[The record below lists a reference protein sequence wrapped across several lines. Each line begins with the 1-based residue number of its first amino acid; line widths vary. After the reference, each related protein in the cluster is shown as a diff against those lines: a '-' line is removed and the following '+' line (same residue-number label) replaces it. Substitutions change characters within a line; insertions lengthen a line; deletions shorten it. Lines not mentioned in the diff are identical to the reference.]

1 MKPAGP
7 LVAALWAAVVPML
20 VAAGGAVLLGACTS
34 CQSTVR
40 QAAMPVV
47 AAGTFDGVVADPA
60 SRQLYLADGANNNV
74 DVVDISTAT
83 PQFVRALDV
92 TTAPHGLA
100 IASDTHLLYVGLT
113 GGEVAV
119 IDTQY
124 GSPRY
129 LQVVTRIVADTPEV
143 DLLDYSAQTKRLFAS
158 TGPGGGVI
166 AIDTTTNKMIRRYAL
181 GVPTEQP
188 RYNPVD
194 GLLYVSS
201 PTTSSVIQ
209 FDPITGVATRDYFIK
224 GCRPTGLAINPAKQL
239 AVTACGGSTGLL
251 NLQTGAHEVTRAVA
265 ASDLVTYDL
274 AADRFMVAA
283 PHGDKDSMVGVFDG
297 SGTFIG
303 SVSATPNA
311 HAAAIDSAHGLVYTV
326 GATGL
331 ISFLPSACAPP
342 PDWIKFLGGLS
353 VFAVP
358 LLAAALFLFLY
369 ARRLMRRASRG
380 DDGPSFHDLQ
390 QQDLATERER
400 MRAFEDA
407 VLGPQLSP
415 GMQPEP

>member
-1 MKPAGP
+1 MKPAGSI
-7 LVAALWAAVVPML
+7 VAALWAAVVPML

-60 SRQLYLADGANNNV
+60 SHQLYLADGANNNV

-83 PQFVRALDV
+83 PQFVRAVDV
-92 TTAPHGLA
+92 TTTPHGLD
-100 IASDTHLLYVGLT
+100 IAGDTHLLYVGLS
-113 GGEVAV
+113 GGDVAV
-119 IDTQY
+119 IDTLY

-129 LQVVTRIVADTPEV
+129 MQIVTRIATGSPEV
-143 DLLDYSAQTKRLFAS
+143 DLLDYNAQAKRLFAS
-158 TGPGGGVI
+158 TGAGGGVI

-188 RYNPVD
+188 RYNPAD
-194 GLLYVSS
+194 GMLYVSS

-209 FDPITGVATRDYFIK
+209 FDPVTGVATRDYFIK
-224 GCRPTGLAINPAKQL
+224 GCRPTGLAINPTNQL
-239 AVTACGGSTGLL
+239 AVMACGGLTGLL
-251 NLQTGAHEVTRAVA
+251 NLQSGGHEMTHAVRAA
-265 ASDLVTYDL
+265 DLVTYDA

-283 PHGDKDSMVGVFDG
+283 PQGPKDSMVGVFDG

-311 HAAAIDSAHGLVYTV
+311 HGAALDAAHGLVYAV

-331 ISFLPSACAPP
+331 ISFSPSACAPP
-342 PDWIKFLGGLS
+342 PEWVKFLGGLS
-353 VFAVP
+353 VFALP
-358 LLAAALFLFLY
+358 LLAAAVFLILY
-369 ARRLMRRASRG
+369 ARRRMGRVSRG
-380 DDGPSFHDLQ
+380 DGGPSFHDLQ
-390 QQDLATERER
+390 KEDQATERER

-407 VLGPQLSP
+407 VLGPPLSP

>member
-7 LVAALWAAVVPML
+7 LVAALWAAAVPML
-20 VAAGGAVLLGACTS
+20 VAAGGAVVLGACTS

-40 QAAMPVV
+40 QSAMPVV
-47 AAGTFDGVVADPA
+47 ATGTFDGVVADPA

-100 IASDTHLLYVGLT
+100 IASDTHLLYVALT

-158 TGPGGGVI
+158 TGPGRGVI

-201 PTTSSVIQ
+201 PRRRPSSSSIRSRALPLATTSSRAAV
-209 FDPITGVATRDYFIK
+209 P
-224 GCRPTGLAINPAKQL
+224 PASP
-239 AVTACGGSTGLL
+239 STPPNSLRSR
-251 NLQTGAHEVTRAVA
+251 RAVA
-265 ASDLVTYDL
+265 APDFSTC
-274 AADRFMVAA
+274 RQGRTRSREQSQ
-283 PHGDKDSMVGVFDG
+283 PPTSSRTIWRPTG
-297 SGTFIG
+297 SLSPRRT
-303 SVSATPNA
+303 ATRT
-311 HAAAIDSAHGLVYTV
+311 SW
-326 GATGL
+326 
-331 ISFLPSACAPP
+331 SACSKGAGRSSGPC
-342 PDWIKFLGGLS
+342 L
-353 VFAVP
+353 
-358 LLAAALFLFLY
+358 
-369 ARRLMRRASRG
+369 RRRTLTPRRSIRHTVWSTPWARRAS
-380 DDGPSFHDLQ
+380 
-390 QQDLATERER
+390 
-400 MRAFEDA
+400 
-407 VLGPQLSP
+407 
-415 GMQPEP
+415 

>member
-1 MKPAGP
+1 
-7 LVAALWAAVVPML
+7 
-20 VAAGGAVLLGACTS
+20 
-34 CQSTVR
+34 
-40 QAAMPVV
+40 
-47 AAGTFDGVVADPA
+47 
-60 SRQLYLADGANNNV
+60 
-74 DVVDISTAT
+74 
-83 PQFVRALDV
+83 
-92 TTAPHGLA
+92 
-100 IASDTHLLYVGLT
+100 
-113 GGEVAV
+113 
-119 IDTQY
+119 
-124 GSPRY
+124 
-129 LQVVTRIVADTPEV
+129 
-143 DLLDYSAQTKRLFAS
+143 
-158 TGPGGGVI
+158 
-166 AIDTTTNKMIRRYAL
+166 
-181 GVPTEQP
+181 
-188 RYNPVD
+188 
-194 GLLYVSS
+194 
-201 PTTSSVIQ
+201 
-209 FDPITGVATRDYFIK
+209 
-224 GCRPTGLAINPAKQL
+224 
-239 AVTACGGSTGLL
+239 
-251 NLQTGAHEVTRAVA
+251 
-265 ASDLVTYDL
+265 
-274 AADRFMVAA
+274 
-283 PHGDKDSMVGVFDG
+283 MVGVFDG

-415 GMQPEP
+415 GMHPEP

>member
-20 VAAGGAVLLGACTS
+20 VAAGGAVLLGACTN

-60 SRQLYLADGANNNV
+60 SHQLYLADGAKNNV

-83 PQFVRALDV
+83 PQFVRALGV
-92 TTAPHGLA
+92 T
-100 IASDTHLLYVGLT
+100 
-113 GGEVAV
+113 
-119 IDTQY
+119 
-124 GSPRY
+124 
-129 LQVVTRIVADTPEV
+129 
-143 DLLDYSAQTKRLFAS
+143 
-158 TGPGGGVI
+158 
-166 AIDTTTNKMIRRYAL
+166 
-181 GVPTEQP
+181 TEQP

-239 AVTACGGSTGLL
+239 AVMACGGSTALL
-251 NLQTGAHEVTRAVA
+251 NLSTGAHEVTRAVA
-265 ASDLVTYDL
+265 ASDLVAYDP

-283 PHGDKDSMVGVFDG
+283 PQGDKDSMVGVFDG

-311 HAAAIDSAHGLVYTV
+311 HAAALDTAHGLVYAA

-331 ISFLPSACAPP
+331 ISFSPSACAPP
-342 PDWIKFLGGLS
+342 PDWVKFLGGLS

-358 LLAAALFLFLY
+358 LLAAALVLFLY
-369 ARRLMRRASRG
+369 ARRPMRRASRG
-380 DDGPSFHDLQ
+380 DDGPSFHDLL

-407 VLGPQLSP
+407 VLAPHLSP
-415 GMQPEP
+415 WGRS

>member
-7 LVAALWAAVVPML
+7 LVAALWAAAVTML

-40 QAAMPVV
+40 QAAIPVV

-60 SRQLYLADGANNNV
+60 SSQLYLADGADNNV

-92 TTAPHGLA
+92 TTPPH
-100 IASDTHLLYVGLT
+100 
-113 GGEVAV
+113 
-119 IDTQY
+119 
-124 GSPRY
+124 
-129 LQVVTRIVADTPEV
+129 
-143 DLLDYSAQTKRLFAS
+143 
-158 TGPGGGVI
+158 
-166 AIDTTTNKMIRRYAL
+166 
-181 GVPTEQP
+181 
-188 RYNPVD
+188 

-209 FDPITGVATRDYFIK
+209 FEPITGVATRDYFIK

-358 LLAAALFLFLY
+358 LLAAALFLFL
-369 ARRLMRRASRG
+369 
-380 DDGPSFHDLQ
+380 
-390 QQDLATERER
+390 
-400 MRAFEDA
+400 
-407 VLGPQLSP
+407 
-415 GMQPEP
+415 

>member
-1 MKPAGP
+1 MKPAGSIAP
-7 LVAALWAAVVPML
+7 ALWAAVAPML

-60 SRQLYLADGANNNV
+60 SHQLYLADGANNNV
-74 DVVDISTAT
+74 DVVDISTGT

-100 IASDTHLLYVGLT
+100 IAPDTRLLYVGLT

-129 LQVVTRIVADTPEV
+129 LQVVTRIAADTPEV
-143 DLLDYSAQTKRLFAS
+143 DLLDYNAQTKRLFAS

-166 AIDTTTNKMIRRYAL
+166 ANDTTTNKMIRRYSL

-194 GLLYVSS
+194 GLL
-201 PTTSSVIQ
+201 
-209 FDPITGVATRDYFIK
+209 YFIK

-239 AVTACGGSTGLL
+239 AVMACGGSTALL

-265 ASDLVTYDL
+265 ASDLVTYDP

-283 PHGDKDSMVGVFDG
+283 PQGAKDSMVGVFDG

-311 HAAAIDSAHGLVYTV
+311 HAAALDTQHGLVYAA

-331 ISFLPSACAPP
+331 ISFSPSACAPP
-342 PDWIKFLGGLS
+342 PDWVKFLGGLS

-358 LLAAALFLFLY
+358 LLAAALFLILY
-369 ARRLMRRASRG
+369 ARRRMGRG
-380 DDGPSFHDLQ
+380 SHGDEGPSFHDLQ
-390 QQDLATERER
+390 QQDLAMERER

-407 VLGPQLSP
+407 VLGSQLSP
-415 GMQPEP
+415 GMQSEP